1 MAFWGDGQ
9 RFAGPGREDFP
20 RQGHWKTRMVKGIT
34 SWMEELIFYS
44 ESEFCPRIRGD
55 MISSVA

>member
-1 MAFWGDGQ
+1 MLGLE
-9 RFAGPGREDFP
+9 GRIFL
-20 RQGHWKTRMVKGIT
+20 GKGNWKTRMVKGIT

>member
-1 MAFWGDGQ
+1 MASVLLGLE
-9 RFAGPGREDFP
+9 GRIFL
-20 RQGHWKTRMVKGIT
+20 GKGNWKTRMVKGIT